1 VDYWLQ
7 SREAASIFIK
17 NVNGRWIDFYTNTPL
32 IGSPEDLE
40 RVIDQPGRGA
50 IYIIGS
56 GENQEDGRR
65 RARGPGLADMLESS
79 RFEVVYRGRDN
90 LTTVLK
96 MPAPGATA
104 SPE

>member
-1 VDYWLQ
+1 M
-7 SREAASIFIK
+7 
-17 NVNGRWIDFYTNTPL
+17 
-32 IGSPEDLE
+32 
-40 RVIDQPGRGA
+40 IDQPGRGA

-65 RARGPGLADMLESS
+65 RARGPGGLADMLESS

-96 MPAPGATA
+96 MPAPGAA
-104 SPE
+104 VSPE